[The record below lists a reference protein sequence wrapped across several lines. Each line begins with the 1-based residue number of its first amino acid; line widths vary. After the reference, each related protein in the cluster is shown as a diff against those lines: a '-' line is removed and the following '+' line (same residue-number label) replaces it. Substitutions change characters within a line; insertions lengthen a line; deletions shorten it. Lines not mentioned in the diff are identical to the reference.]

1 MNTLLD
7 ESWADFE
14 PGMFSANVGPHTE
27 YHFLSEAAPRNGW
40 SVACFGMRPAGGEWR
55 VADHDG
61 RRALQQTHTSEWPHT
76 HPMVTAGDADWRDVR
91 VTVTLMPRSDER
103 RCGVVVR
110 YHNNRCYTFFGFDGD
125 RIVLLRV
132 EHERDF
138 HVPAEE
144 VLAAAPAGPRAGR
157 EVTAII
163 ELEGPWIRATLDD
176 TKLTAFTRGY
186 LHGKVGLLA
195 DRPASFFSVRVEAE
209 QKEVAAHSHRRRADE
224 RALAELR
231 EGYPQPLLWRRFE
244 TPGFGVGRNVR
255 FGDIDGDGEKEI
267 VIAQVVAHGERDEY
281 SETGC
286 ITALK
291 TDGTVLWQSGEPDPA
306 NYHLTNDVA
315 FQVHDIDGDGVCEVI
330 YARDFE
336 LVIADGRTG
345 RARRKVPTPLA
356 KPPADRFERILG
368 DCLFFCDMRGTGRA
382 ADIVIK
388 DRYWHFWV
396 YDDELHPLWEASCTT
411 GHYPYAFDVDG
422 DGRDELAVGYS
433 LFDDDGTL
441 LWTLD
446 GVLNDHA
453 DGIAILDFAEAPG
466 SKPKIL
472 YAASDEGLLFVDT
485 DGTILKHHRIGHA
498 QNPVIARFRD
508 DLPGY
513 QAVSINFW
521 GNQGLLHFFGADG
534 SIYHDAEPLNMG
546 SMCLPVNWTGGATE
560 LFLLNADPRF
570 GGVYDGWGRSVVT
583 FPDDGHPAM
592 CNAVVDLT
600 GDARDEVVVWDQNRM
615 WIYTQSDGPGSGPVI
630 ARRRNPLYNHSNYQ
644 ASVSLPVVDPG
655 GDS

>member
-1 MNTLLD
+1 MNTMLN
-7 ESWADFE
+7 ETWADFE

-27 YHFLSEAAPRNGW
+27 YHFLPEATPRNGW
-40 SVACFGMRPAGGEWR
+40 SVACFATRPAGREWR
-55 VADHDG
+55 VSEVDG
-61 RRALQQTHTSEWPHT
+61 RRAMEQTHTNDWLHT
-76 HPMVTAGDADWRDVR
+76 HPMIAAGDAGWRDVR
-91 VTVTLMPRSDER
+91 VTATFRPLSDER

-110 YHNNRCYTFFGFDGD
+110 YHTNRCYTFFGFDGD

-138 HVPAEE
+138 RVPAEE
-144 VLAAAPAGPRAGR
+144 VLAEAPARARAGR
-157 EVTAII
+157 DVTAVI
-163 ELEGPWIRATLDD
+163 ELDGPHVRATLGD
-176 TKLTAFTRGY
+176 TTLTATTAGY
-186 LHGKVGLLA
+186 LHGKIALLA
-195 DRPASFFSVRVEAE
+195 DRPAYFFSVRVEASE
-209 QKEVAAHSHRRRADE
+209 ESAAALSRARRADE
-224 RALAELR
+224 SALAELR
-231 EGYPQPLLWRRFE
+231 QGYPQPVLWKAFE

-255 FGDIDGDGEKEI
+255 FGDIDGDGEMEI

-286 ITALK
+286 ITSVK

-306 NYHLTNDVA
+306 NYALTNDVA
-315 FQVHDIDGDGVCEVI
+315 FQVHDIDGDGVCEVV

-345 RARRKVPTPLA
+345 RVRRKVATPTA

-368 DCLFFCDMRGTGRA
+368 DCIFFCDMRGTGRA

-396 YDDELHPLWEASCTT
+396 YDDELHPLWEASCNT

-422 DGRDELAVGYS
+422 DGRDELAMGYS
-433 LFDDDGTL
+433 LYDDDGSL

-446 GVLNDHA
+446 DTLAEHTDGVA
-453 DGIAILDFAEAPG
+453 VLDFAEAPG
-466 SKPKIL
+466 SRPRIL

-485 DGTILKHHRIGHA
+485 DGTILQHHRIGHA

-513 QAVSINFW
+513 QAVSVNFW
-521 GNQGLLHFFGADG
+521 GSQGILHFFDAHGNV
-534 SIYHDAEPLNMG
+534 YHDAEPLNMG

-570 GGVYDGWGRSVVT
+570 GGMYDGWGRPVVG

-600 GDARDEVVVWDQNRM
+600 GDARDELVVWDQNRM
-615 WIYTQSDGPGSGPVI
+615 WIYTQSDAPRGGPVI
-630 ARRRNPLYNHSNYQ
+630 ARRRNPLYNQSNYQ
-644 ASVSLPVVDPG
+644 ASVSLPVVDAEDG
-655 GDS
+655 S